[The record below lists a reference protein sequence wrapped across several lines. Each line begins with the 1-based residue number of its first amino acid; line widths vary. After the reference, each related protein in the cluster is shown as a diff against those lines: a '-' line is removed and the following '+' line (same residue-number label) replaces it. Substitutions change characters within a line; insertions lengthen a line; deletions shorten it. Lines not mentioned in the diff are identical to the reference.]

1 MFAKDFIW
9 MVMEN
14 GRESGKKMLLM
25 HNTDITEEGKL
36 TFGICHNPV
45 KIQGTQ

>member
-14 GRESGKKMLLM
+14 GRESGKNAINAQYR
-25 HNTDITEEGKL
+25 H
-36 TFGICHNPV
+36 H
-45 KIQGTQ
+45 